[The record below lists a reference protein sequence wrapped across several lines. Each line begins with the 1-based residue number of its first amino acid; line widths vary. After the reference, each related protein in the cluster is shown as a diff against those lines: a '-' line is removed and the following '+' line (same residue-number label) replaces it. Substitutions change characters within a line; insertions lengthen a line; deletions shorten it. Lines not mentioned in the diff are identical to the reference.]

1 MTWVTWRQHRG
12 EALVVGAAL
21 ALLGALLIWLG
32 RDIYATFQQLGVG
45 DCLAHPDHPN
55 CSQIVESFRGQYGAW
70 EETIPWLNFAP
81 AVLAMLVG
89 APLVARELEHG
100 TQRLVWTQ
108 SVTRGRWIAVKLIAV
123 LAGGLV
129 VGALLIALF
138 TWWRWPFDQLEGRLH
153 PAGFDFEGIVL
164 AGYVAFALSLAIAAG
179 ALLRRAI
186 PAMAVTLV
194 GFLAVR
200 LPIEFVLRPLYQ
212 PALTLISS
220 PNQASATVARVDWV
234 VSRGW
239 VDSLGHHLSD
249 AQVFGACL
257 PQNPNDAGATKN
269 AVFDCIASH
278 GWKEYVSY
286 QPADRFWT
294 FQAIETGIYVVLA
307 VGLLALT
314 IWWVQRRIA

>member
-21 ALLGALLIWLG
+21 VLLGALLIYLG
-32 RDIYATFQQLGVG
+32 RDMYAAFQQLGVG

-55 CSQIVESFRGQYGAW
+55 CSQIVESFRAQYGVW
-70 EETIPWLNFAP
+70 EATIPWLNFAP

-108 SVTRGRWIAVKLIAV
+108 SVTRGRWIAVKLGAV

-129 VGALLIALF
+129 VAGLLIALF
-138 TWWRWPFDQLEGRLH
+138 TWWRWPFDQLDGRLQ

-164 AGYVAFALSLAIAAG
+164 AGYVAFSLSLAIAAG
-179 ALLRRAI
+179 TLLRRTI
-186 PAMAVTLV
+186 PAMAATLG
-194 GFLAVR
+194 GFVVVR
-200 LPIEFVLRPLYQ
+200 LPMEFILRPMYQ
-212 PALTLISS
+212 PALTLINS
-220 PNQASATVARVDWV
+220 PNQTSATIGQTDWV
-234 VSRGW
+234 VARGW
-239 VDSLGHHLSD
+239 LDSLGNHLSD
-249 AQVFGACL
+249 AQVFGACI
-257 PQNPNDAGATKN
+257 PQNPNAVGVTKN

-278 GWKEYVSY
+278 GWRQYVSY

-294 FQAIETGIYVVLA
+294 FQAIETSIYAALA
-307 VGLLALT
+307 VALLALT
-314 IWWVQRRIA
+314 IWWVRQRIA